1 VREPRD
7 FINLRSI
14 EFRDYFANPHHL
26 IFLVHNLAN
35 DQFDTREASL
45 VSLELDV
52 PAPNLEDS
60 TVLLEFLLRGLD
72 V

>member
-14 EFRDYFANPHHL
+14 EFSDYFANTHHL
-26 IFLVHNLAN
+26 FFFVNNLAK
-35 DQFDTREASL
+35 DQFFTREASL

-60 TVLLEFLLRGLD
+60 TVLLEFLLR
-72 V
+72 